1 MLIFIWN
8 KILKT
13 PVLAI
18 SGEGREGGE
27 GERGGR
33 EGGRGGRRGRK
44 DGGGEERSIRK
55 RLFIFII
62 LSDSAIG
69 LLFKV
74 LTCCINNEITGL
86 DESLKS
92 GELFIALHITSL
104 TTPTQIYCA
113 TYHQWNHTQH

>member
-1 MLIFIWN
+1 MR
-8 KILKT
+8 
-13 PVLAI
+13 
-18 SGEGREGGE
+18 GGREGRERGEEGREGGE
-27 GERGGR
+27 GGEGGR
-33 EGGRGGRRGRK
+33 EGGRK

>member
-18 SGEGREGGE
+18 SGKEGQEGREGEEGWKGGRKE
-27 GERGGR
+27 GER
-33 EGGRGGRRGRK
+33 ERR
-44 DGGGEERSIRK
+44 DYIV
-55 RLFIFII
+55 FIT

-113 TYHQWNHTQH
+113 TYRQWNHTQH